1 MPPAPNPSDI
11 YCPRCGAANDAAL
24 PQCLLCGTPLTAPGR
39 GRAAVPPLTPPAPPP
54 YTLQPE
60 QVAYPP
66 APAPVPAPP
75 PAVPAPGYHVPQA
88 PPYLPAG
95 YVPHPPPGYV
105 PRATPPP
112 GPPPPAPSPYAGYPP
127 PGVPLPHRTG
137 LRIGVAL
144 GLLFS
149 VCVITL
155 LSGSALAVIW
165 GGSLAPVIA
174 PPLPDSTLLLDQA
187 ADAHA
192 RLKSVHYQLTAEFP
206 GTSGGSDM
214 PRQVMMDGD
223 VVFPDSYTMHST
235 VYGERIVL
243 GDTIYRRAAGSATW
257 QRVGPDTPDQNAPV
271 SATDLLTV
279 VKYYDTADPA
289 EDVISG
295 TRRLARV
302 HFTVDTQRM
311 AADEGPD
318 AAVAALAGS
327 DVQATALIDE
337 ATRYITRLTLRIVTP
352 DNERG
357 NFTLVLSRFDA
368 PVTIKPPPNSSP

>member
-1 MPPAPNPSDI
+1 MPAAPDPSEV

-24 PQCLLCGTPLTAPGR
+24 PSCLLCGTPLAVPHR
-39 GRAAVPPLTPPAPPP
+39 SRAATPPVLPGPPVPAGYPPAPPAAAR
-54 YTLQPE
+54 L
-60 QVAYPP
+60 
-66 APAPVPAPP
+66 PAPP
-75 PAVPAPGYHVPQA
+75 PGYPAQ
-88 PPYLPAG
+88 PPSYLPPG

-105 PRATPPP
+105 APANPANTPPP
-112 GPPPPAPSPYAGYPP
+112 YTGYPP
-127 PGVPLPHRTG
+127 PGVPLPHRSG

-144 GLLFS
+144 GLLLS

-174 PPLPDSTLLLDQA
+174 PAPPDPTLLLDQA

-192 RLKSVHYQLTAEFP
+192 QLKSVHYQLTADFP
-206 GTSGGSDM
+206 GVPSGGDT
-214 PRQVMMDGD
+214 PRQIVMEGD
-223 VVFPDSYTMHST
+223 VVFPDSYTMHSS

-243 GDTIYRRAAGSATW
+243 GDTIYRRAVGSATW
-257 QRVGPDTPDQNAPV
+257 QRVGPDDPDQNAPV

-279 VKYYDTADPA
+279 VKYYDTADPPD
-289 EDVISG
+289 EVISG

-311 AADEGPD
+311 AEDEGPD

-337 ATRYITRLTLRIVTP
+337 ATRYITRLTLRIVTQ
-352 DNERG
+352 DNARG
-357 NFTLVLSRFDA
+357 NFTLLLSHFDA

>member
-1 MPPAPNPSDI
+1 MPPAPNPSEI

-24 PQCLLCGTPLTAPGR
+24 PRCLLCGTPLTAPDR
-39 GRAAVPPLTPPAPPP
+39 ARAAVPPVAPPIPPPVYAPPP
-54 YTLQPE
+54 VQA
-60 QVAYPP
+60 AY

-75 PAVPAPGYHVPQA
+75 PMAAPPGYPALQA
-88 PPYLPAG
+88 PPYLPPG

-105 PRATPPP
+105 PPATPAP
-112 GPPPPAPSPYAGYPP
+112 GPPVVAPSPYAGYPP
-127 PGVPLPHRTG
+127 PAVPLPHRSG

-165 GGSLAPVIA
+165 GGSMAPVVA
-174 PPLPDSTLLLDQA
+174 PPPPDSTLLLDQA

-192 RLKSVHYQLTAEFP
+192 QLKSVHYQLTAEFP
-206 GTSGGSDM
+206 GAAGGGSDL

-223 VVFPDSYTMHST
+223 VIFPDSYTMHST

-243 GDTIYRRAAGSATW
+243 GDTVYRRAAGSATW

-289 EDVISG
+289 EEVISG
-295 TRRLARV
+295 TRRLVRV

-352 DNERG
+352 DNARG
-357 NFTLVLSRFDA
+357 NFTLILSRFDA